1 MSLIRPELRRAFW
14 RWREVLIGLG
24 VALAGLWLFTRGG
37 LFFQGIGLIVGAAGA
52 GLALVALRRVRFRRP
67 ASAPGYVEVMEGQIS
82 YLAPETGGFAA
93 LSELTEV
100 RLIDTAQGRAWRLA
114 QAGAPALAIPVDAA
128 RAELLFDVFA
138 ALPGAEP
145 ARILAALDAP
155 VPPGGITVWRRA
167 NRMALT

>member
-24 VALAGLWLFTRGG
+24 VALAGVWLFTRGG
-37 LFFQGIGLIVGAAGA
+37 LFFQ

-67 ASAPGYVEVMEGQIS
+67 AAAPGYVEVMEGQIS

-100 RLIDTAQGRAWRLA
+100 TLIETPQGRAWRLG
-114 QAGAPALAIPVDAA
+114 QAGSPALVIPVDAA

-155 VPPGGITVWRRA
+155 AGSGGITVWRRA
-167 NRMALT
+167 NRIALT